1 MELRDW
7 VQDRFGAADE
17 TLLQESVYST
27 RELRKDKAKLE
38 QNLKQL
44 ENDMQT
50 HGKKYKKLLEKGAE
64 ADDMSRSQ
72 YAQKAKFEKK
82 KYEIKKKKHK
92 ANTIKLG
99 TIISIEGMR
108 EILEMQDGEDMKI
121 DELMSND
128 INAQEVQSQIMNQM
142 AEFGLELE
150 DMQQI
155 QDALD
160 VPIMDDDLETGAS
173 EEMELMEEMAAGDIS
188 GEQIDVEADLNDSE
202 EDVDLGSIDIEDDG
216 LNI

>member
-1 MELRDW
+1 MELRNW
-7 VQDRFGAADE
+7 VQDQFGAADE

-27 RELRKDKAKLE
+27 TELRKDKAKLE
-38 QNLKQL
+38 QNLKQI
-44 ENDMQT
+44 ENDMEK
-50 HGKKYKKLLEKGAE
+50 HGKKYKKLLRKGSD

-108 EILEMQDGEDMKI
+108 EIMEMQDGEDMRI
-121 DELMSND
+121 DDLMSND
-128 INAQEVQSQIMNQM
+128 INAQEVQGQIMDQM

-155 QDALD
+155 QEALD
-160 VPIMDDDLETGAS
+160 VPIMDDDLETGAT
-173 EEMELMEEMAAGDIS
+173 EEMELMEEMAAGDLS
-188 GEQIDVEADLNDSE
+188 EEHIDVEADLDDSAD
-202 EDVDLGSIDIEDDG
+202 DVDIGSIDIEDDG

>member
-1 MELRDW
+1 MELRNW

>member
-44 ENDMQT
+44 ENYMQT

-92 ANTIKLG
+92 ANTIKRG
-99 TIISIEGMR
+99 AIISIEEMR

-121 DELMSND
+121 DELMSSD
-128 INAQEVQSQIMNQM
+128 INAQEVQSQIMDQM

-188 GEQIDVEADLNDSE
+188 GEQIDVEADLNDT
-202 EDVDLGSIDIEDDG
+202 EDDIDLESIDIEDDG

>member
-44 ENDMQT
+44 ENDMQA
-50 HGKKYKKLLEKGAE
+50 HGKKYKQLLQKGAE

-92 ANTIKLG
+92 ASTIKLG

-108 EILEMQDGEDMKI
+108 EILEMQEGENMKL
-121 DELMSND
+121 DDLMSDD
-128 INAQEVQSQIMNQM
+128 INAQEVQSQIMDQM

-160 VPIMDDDLETGAS
+160 VPIMSDDLETGAS
-173 EEMELMEEMAAGDIS
+173 EEMELMAEMAAGDIS
-188 GEQIDVEADLNDSE
+188 EEQVDVESNIDDLE
-202 EDVDLGSIDIEDDG
+202 EDVDLGKIDIEDDG